1 MKAVQPCRLPSTCR
15 VRRRSGT
22 SPDRNGR
29 QRGHRA
35 ASPQAQASAQ
45 GRRAISPAYAR
56 SPAITTQTATSTNA
70 PATSPG
76 SDLVRDV
83 VIAGPRHAS
92 TFALAFAPVRGR
104 LAGFRRPHRQQDD
117 VAGEAGHLRPL
128 ALVAVLVLPIPRPET
143 PRDVDQI
150 LLPEAAPVLGEPVRL
165 PHDDIMPFG
174 FVSPLVAFG
183 LAFEGYGPV
192 GERRVSDLAGRLVDA
207 IAEFPDGGEGDGLLG
222 VQTYI
227 REHRQD
233 DYLDNLSR
241 KMLAY
246 ALSRSLQLSDDPI
259 IEQAQ
264 ANLKANDFR
273 FASLIET
280 IVTSPQFINR
290 RDPDPAAQR
299 SFVPKRGE

>member
-1 MKAVQPCRLPSTCR
+1 M
-15 VRRRSGT
+15 
-22 SPDRNGR
+22 
-29 QRGHRA
+29 
-35 ASPQAQASAQ
+35 
-45 GRRAISPAYAR
+45 
-56 SPAITTQTATSTNA
+56 
-70 PATSPG
+70 
-76 SDLVRDV
+76 SDL
-83 VIAGPRHAS
+83 P
-92 TFALAFAPVRGR
+92 
-104 LAGFRRPHRQQDD
+104 
-117 VAGEAGHLRPL
+117 
-128 ALVAVLVLPIPRPET
+128 
-143 PRDVDQI
+143 
-150 LLPEAAPVLGEPVRL
+150 LPELLAQHREN
-165 PHDDIMPFG
+165 
-174 FVSPLVAFG
+174 PLCASCHARFDSFG

-290 RDPDPAAQR
+290 RDPDPVAQR